1 MMTDLNIIKNPLF
14 FLGLLLKIFLIIN
27 FEKLLVED
35 FYFPFLELS
44 INKFS
49 LDPWQIWLENEGSI
63 KAFPYGY
70 GMWIFF
76 LPLMV
81 LIKFL
86 GLPMIIGY
94 HMTVLFADFFFL
106 VFIKKFTT
114 RSNTFILLIYW
125 FSPIILTAV
134 YLFGY
139 NDIIPILFVL
149 LAIHFLKE
157 KNFFFSGILCIFS
170 ISIKI
175 SMILVI
181 PFFFIFLINNS
192 VYRHKLKDFVKGI
205 VFSSV
210 VLLLP
215 FAVHSPSGISMIY
228 KNPEVSN
235 IYTLALNFKEQAQV
249 FIFPLAYFLIFYIVL
264 QVNRINFVL
273 FINIIGGTFLLI
285 TILTPSPPGWYVWT
299 ILSLVTYQCHSTD
312 DNFAIPLSTI
322 FSVLFMAINLLKIGN
337 EYFNNFYLFYSW
349 LNTALITLG
358 IIILMRIG
366 KYSFYQND
374 FFKLS
379 RKPFVLG
386 ISGDSGS
393 GKDNLVNL
401 IVKLFGKNS
410 VTSISGDDY
419 HLWDRKKPMWKI
431 LTHLNPLANNLE
443 QLTHDTINLINGKSI
458 LKKKYDHK
466 TGRMSLPENIKS
478 NDIIVISGLHALY
491 LPILRKCYDLSIFVE
506 MDEKMRK
513 FLKIRRDSNK
523 RGHSVNDVKS
533 SLKKR
538 AKDSEVYIK
547 PQAKKADLIISLHPI
562 DLDFNDKI
570 DFSKLKYRLII
581 TSRNWLS
588 EVSLSRALIGLCGLN
603 VEMKE
608 LNDSDQFVLTIE
620 GEPSEKDIELSAKL
634 VCPKTIQFLDIKPK
648 WEAGVQGL
656 IQLITLVHI
665 DQVLTKKMV

>member
-1 MMTDLNIIKNPLF
+1 
-14 FLGLLLKIFLIIN
+14 
-27 FEKLLVED
+27 
-35 FYFPFLELS
+35 
-44 INKFS
+44 
-49 LDPWQIWLENEGSI
+49 
-63 KAFPYGY
+63 
-70 GMWIFF
+70 
-76 LPLMV
+76 
-81 LIKFL
+81 
-86 GLPMIIGY
+86 
-94 HMTVLFADFFFL
+94 
-106 VFIKKFTT
+106 
-114 RSNTFILLIYW
+114 
-125 FSPIILTAV
+125 
-134 YLFGY
+134 
-139 NDIIPILFVL
+139 
-149 LAIHFLKE
+149 
-157 KNFFFSGILCIFS
+157 
-170 ISIKI
+170 
-175 SMILVI
+175 
-181 PFFFIFLINNS
+181 
-192 VYRHKLKDFVKGI
+192 
-205 VFSSV
+205 
-210 VLLLP
+210 
-215 FAVHSPSGISMIY
+215 
-228 KNPEVSN
+228 
-235 IYTLALNFKEQAQV
+235 
-249 FIFPLAYFLIFYIVL
+249 
-264 QVNRINFVL
+264 
-273 FINIIGGTFLLI
+273 
-285 TILTPSPPGWYVWT
+285 
-299 ILSLVTYQCHSTD
+299 
-312 DNFAIPLSTI
+312 
-322 FSVLFMAINLLKIGN
+322 
-337 EYFNNFYLFYSW
+337 
-349 LNTALITLG
+349 
-358 IIILMRIG
+358 MRIG
-366 KYSFYQND
+366 RYSFYQND

-401 IVKLFGKNS
+401 MVKLFGKNS

-431 LTHLNPLANNLE
+431 LTHLNPVANNLE
-443 QLTHDTINLINGKSI
+443 QLAHDTINLINGKSI

-478 NDIIVISGLHALY
+478 NDIIIISGLHALY

-538 AKDSEVYIK
+538 AKDSEIYIK

-588 EVSLSRALIGLCGLN
+588 EVSLSRALIGLSGLN